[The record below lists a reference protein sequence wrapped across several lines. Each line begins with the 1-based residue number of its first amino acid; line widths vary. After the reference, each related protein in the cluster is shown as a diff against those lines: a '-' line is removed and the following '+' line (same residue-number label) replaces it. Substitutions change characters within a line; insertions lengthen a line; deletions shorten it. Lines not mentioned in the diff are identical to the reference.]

1 MQRPIARGPHPDNDS
16 DTIVATIWKSQRE
29 AIVVRAC
36 VFNGYASIN
45 TRIAYRAKESDDLRY
60 TKEGFTT
67 KPGAETEQLIQALIQ
82 ANKAFVPKQ
91 PTQAHPP
98 GNGAAAPHPE
108 WGTKGEP
115 EIERLQREGRWHS
128 N

>member
-1 MQRPIARGPHPDNDS
+1 MFTKGAWTMQRPIARGPHPDNDS

-67 KPGAETEQLIQALIQ
+67 KPGAETEQLIQALTKPIRPLSRNSQPRRILQ
-82 ANKAFVPKQ
+82 AMALRRPIRN
-91 PTQAHPP
+91 
-98 GNGAAAPHPE
+98 
-108 WGTKGEP
+108 GEP
-115 EIERLQREGRWHS
+115 KASLKS
-128 N
+128 S